1 MIVYLLLFFLPLPNP
16 EFESVLEALLKRLR
30 CHGAH
35 ELSSFTSSGRILICM
50 YLFYEC
56 GMSKIA
62 SSGRLLYL
70 RATCFSFSDF
80 L

>member
-16 EFESVLEALLKRLR
+16 EFESVPKALLKRLW

-35 ELSSFTSSGRILICM
+35 ELSSFISSGRILICM
-50 YLFYEC
+50 YLFYER

-62 SSGRLLYL
+62 SSCRLLYL
-70 RATCFSFSDF
+70 RATCFTFSDF